1 MKNYEKAM
9 EEINEGYRKELKLC
23 STTHIF
29 QDIRKVFAFQNWLM
43 EAVNELEERFPKFR
57 NPAPVVVALVPNE
70 SGGLLMVRRAD
81 SGLLALPGGF
91 QNLGETWQE
100 AIIRE
105 VREETGHDVSRPELM
120 DIVTVDGVN
129 LIFCKVQP
137 IEIDLN
143 LPHDTEVTELVVV
156 KDTPW
161 ESEIAFPTHKAMI
174 EEYFWR
180 YE

>member
-1 MKNYEKAM
+1 MKND
-9 EEINEGYRKELKLC
+9 GYRTSLKKE
-23 STTHIF
+23 STDAIF
-29 QDIRKVFAFQNWLM
+29 DMIQQGVIDELPDSFQMWLNAAI
-43 EAVNELEERFPKFR
+43 EELRYRYPKFR
-57 NPAPVVVALVPNE
+57 NPAPVVVALVPDE

-105 VREETGHDVSRPELM
+105 VKEETGQEIDRPELM
-120 DIVTVDGVN
+120 DVVTVDGVN

-137 IEIDLN
+137 IEINLT
-143 LPHDTEVTELVVV
+143 LPHDSEVTELVIV

-161 ESEIAFPTHKAMI
+161 AVDIAFPTHKAMI
-174 EEYFWR
+174 ETYFWR
-180 YE
+180 YG